1 MDIRSNPKAR
11 YTAIQVLAYGVNII
25 GYDLIG
31 HWMIGLKLIHT
42 RISPSRGVDYCLTMT
57 IDDTLF
63 FQGDHGRPNLTDFI
77 SRMPDDVLVMI
88 LSHIEGAKYIN
99 QVNGVINSYNNPR
112 VQVFQIRFDL
122 DYSYSDDIDE
132 WIQFAL
138 DKKVEKLEL
147 NLLDNGYSI
156 RDPAENYDFAL
167 PSPSAM
173 VGQTLSLKKLSL
185 TGVNLNEP
193 TLNRILKN
201 SPHLRTLFMCRSEL
215 FPRIHVGGQDIK
227 LKHLKMV
234 DCSGFESISFYGFEL
249 VSFTYCGPEIEF
261 HLTDLPKLKE
271 LDIGEVSLGL
281 ENNVF
286 SQISSCALSLQVL
299 ILDMWSPKKGLNV
312 NAIIK
317 LPNVKKLML
326 VMGAEEDD
334 SLLQFTSIAQ
344 ACPSLETFSIS
355 LHWYAPMKRRRKV
368 RHVAAPHLHEHLK
381 VLEII
386 GYYGRIS
393 DLELAV
399 YVIDN
404 AVALQKI
411 VIDPICHACDG
422 DVTAQDFFKGV
433 KAARSSARRQL
444 TPTLPPGVHLA
455 IL

>member
-1 MDIRSNPKAR
+1 MRNKRLRSSQK
-11 YTAIQVLAYGVNII
+11 
-25 GYDLIG
+25 
-31 HWMIGLKLIHT
+31 K
-42 RISPSRGVDYCLTMT
+42 
-57 IDDTLF
+57 
-63 FQGDHGRPNLTDFI
+63 GDHGRPNLTDFI

-88 LSHIEGAKYIN
+88 LSRLPIKRAVVTSSLSTRWRFVWRNLIQLNFDGTESLYKIANHEKHWELEIYKYFN
-99 QVNGVINSYNNPR
+99 QVNGVINGYNYPR
-112 VQVFQIRFDL
+112 VQDFLIRFDL
-122 DYSYSDDIDE
+122 DYTYSDDIDE

-147 NLLDNGYSI
+147 DLLDNCYSI

-167 PSPSAM
+167 PSSSAM
-173 VGQTLSLKKLSL
+173 VGQTLSLKNLSL

-193 TLNRILKN
+193 TLNKILKN
-201 SPHLRTLFMCRSEL
+201 SPHLRTLYMYGSEL
-215 FPRIHVGGQDIK
+215 FPHILVGGQDIK
-227 LKHLKMV
+227 LKHLKLV
-234 DCSGFESISFYGFEL
+234 SCSGFESISLYGFDL

-299 ILDMWSPKKGLNV
+299 ILDMWSPKKGLDV

-334 SLLQFTSIAQ
+334 SLLEFTSIAQ

-355 LHWYAPMKRRRKV
+355 LHWYAPMKKRRKV

-404 AVALQKI
+404 AVALKKI
-411 VIDPICHACDG
+411 IIDPICHASDG
-422 DVTAQDFFKGV
+422 GLTAEDFLKRE
-433 KAARSSARRQL
+433 KAA
-444 TPTLPPGVHLA
+444 
-455 IL
+455 